1 MTGRTGRRLGL
12 GLLVLGVLMLAGG
25 PAAAQCSICKTVL
38 TQSPEGRQIGATVNT
53 AILVMLLAPYLVF
66 GSLVVILFRVRIA
79 REVARWARLLLLF
92 R

>member
-1 MTGRTGRRLGL
+1 MKGPAARRLGL
-12 GLLVLGVLMLAGG
+12 GLLVLGVLLLAAD

-53 AILVMLLAPYLVF
+53 AILVMLFAPYLVF
-66 GSLVVILFRVRIA
+66 GSLVVILFRVRIT
-79 REVARWARLLLLF
+79 REVARWARFLLLL

>member
-1 MTGRTGRRLGL
+1 MMGRAGQGLAL
-12 GLLVLGVLMLAGG
+12 GLLVLVVLMLAGG
-25 PAAAQCSICKTVL
+25 PAVAQCSICKTVL

-66 GSLVVILFRVRIA
+66 GSLAVILFRVRIA
-79 REVARWARLLLLF
+79 REIARWARLLLLP

>member
-1 MTGRTGRRLGL
+1 MKGSAACWLAL
-12 GLLVLGVLMLAGG
+12 GLLALGVLMLTGD

-38 TQSPEGRQIGATVNT
+38 TQSPEGRQIGSTVNT

-66 GSLVVILFRVRIA
+66 GTLAVILFRVRIT
-79 REVARWARLLLLF
+79 RGVARWARLLLLL

>member
-1 MTGRTGRRLGL
+1 MKRPAARGLAL
-12 GLLVLGVLMLAGG
+12 GLLILGILILAGH

-66 GSLVVILFRVRIA
+66 GSLVVILFRVRIV
-79 REVARWARLLLLF
+79 REVARWARFLLLL

>member
-1 MTGRTGRRLGL
+1 MRGRAGRRLAL

-38 TQSPEGRQIGATVNT
+38 TQSPEGRQIGGTVNT
-53 AILVMLLAPYLVF
+53 AILVMLFAPYLVF
-66 GSLVVILFRVRIA
+66 GSLAVILFRVRIT
-79 REVARWARLLLLF
+79 REIARWARLLLLL

>member
-1 MTGRTGRRLGL
+1 MKGPAARRLAL
-12 GLLVLGVLMLAGG
+12 GLLVLAFLILAGE
-25 PAAAQCSICKTVL
+25 PAGAQCSICKTVL

-66 GSLVVILFRVRIA
+66 GSLVLVLFRARIV
-79 REVARWARLLLLF
+79 REVARRARLLLLP

>member
-12 GLLVLGVLMLAGG
+12 GLVVLGVLMLAGG
-25 PAAAQCSICKTVL
+25 PAVAQCSICKTVL

-79 REVARWARLLLLF
+79 REVARWARLFLLF